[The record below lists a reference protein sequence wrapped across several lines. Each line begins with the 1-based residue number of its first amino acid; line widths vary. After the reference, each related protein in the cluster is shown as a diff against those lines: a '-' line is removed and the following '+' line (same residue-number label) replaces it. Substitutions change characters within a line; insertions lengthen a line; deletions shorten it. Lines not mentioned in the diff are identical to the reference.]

1 MTDPLVKKICM
12 RMLDRS
18 NEGIVKYG
26 NTMRSAEKPT
36 IEWINDTQEELL
48 DAVVYLEKVKEKLSQ

>member
-1 MTDPLVKKICM
+1 M

-18 NEGIVKYG
+18 NDGIVKYG
-26 NTMRSAEKPT
+26 NTMRTAEKPL

-48 DAVVYLEKVKEKLSQ
+48 DAVVYLEKVKEKISQ

>member
-18 NEGIVKYG
+18 NDGIIKYG
-26 NTMRSAEKPT
+26 NTMRTAQKPL
-36 IEWINDTQEELL
+36 IDWITELL
-48 DAVVYLEKVKEKLSQ
+48 DAVVYLEKIKEKMSQ